1 MASEDLEAFW
11 AEVLSGES
19 ARIRAVL
26 DRLESPSRRAVLD
39 HLRRMASEPGW
50 TEGQQHRAR
59 AALEASSPAIPDA
72 GFESPPKEHGT

>member
-1 MASEDLEAFW
+1 MSSEDLEAFW

-26 DRLESPSRRAVLD
+26 DRLDSDSRRAVLE
-39 HLRRMASEPGW
+39 HLRRMTCDPGW

-59 AALEASSPAIPDA
+59 AALAAASPPIPGA